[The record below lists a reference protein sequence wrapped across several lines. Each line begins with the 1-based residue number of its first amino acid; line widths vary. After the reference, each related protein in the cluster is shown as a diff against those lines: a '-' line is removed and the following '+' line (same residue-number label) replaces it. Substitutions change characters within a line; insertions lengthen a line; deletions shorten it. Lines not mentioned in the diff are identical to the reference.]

1 MSTTKI
7 KRQSEVEISDTE
19 AVSNISDDTE
29 EMMTPQEQE
38 DYDKQVLG
46 QQMMREVM
54 SEMFEL
60 QVDAE
65 GNKIN
70 IIQAMFMLFK
80 SHFESTNKD
89 GTTVNLVDAINRNT
103 KSIVQ
108 MSKQIEK
115 YRSN

>member
-7 KRQSEVEISDTE
+7 KKQSELEISDTD
-19 AVSNISDDTE
+19 AVSNISDDTDV
-29 EMMTPQEQE
+29 MMTPEEQA

-54 SEMFEL
+54 SDMFEL

-70 IIQAMFMLFK
+70 MIQALFMLFK

-89 GTTVNLVDAINRNT
+89 GTTINLVDAINRNT
-103 KSIVQ
+103 KAIVQ
-108 MSKQIEK
+108 LTKHVETLASK
-115 YRSN
+115 